1 MTFGLL
7 TPNKPWTR
15 QLRGALLG
23 LGLVVASAAF
33 AQGLQATG
41 PINWTHLS
49 PAQRGVLAPL
59 ERDWKSIS
67 PGQQQ
72 KWAEVANRFPAMPA
86 EDRGR
91 VQQRLS
97 DWSRLSPQERASTR
111 LNFQEARQLSPQE
124 RQQQWDTYRALPA
137 DQRRALA
144 EQSDRTRPAAS
155 PAEPRSAGANV
166 GANANTNGKS
176 SLVRSP
182 AAAAPQPVGPTVIQ
196 RGAGATTNLVSKP
209 ATPPLHQQAGLPK
222 VAATPGFV
230 DSKTLLPKRGAQGAA
245 AARAPDVDDEPKR
258 KVQ

>member
-1 MTFGLL
+1 MTSGLL

-15 QLRGALLG
+15 LLRGALLG

-41 PINWTHLS
+41 PIAWNNLS

-59 ERDWKSIS
+59 ERDWKAIS

-72 KWAEVANRFPAMPA
+72 KWAEVANRFPAMPV
-86 EDRGR
+86 EDRSR

-97 DWSRLSPQERASTR
+97 DWSRLSPQERASAR

-124 RQQQWDTYRALPA
+124 RQQQWETYRALPA

-144 EQSDRTRPAAS
+144 EQSDRARPATA
-155 PAEPRSAGANV
+155 PDPRSAAAA
-166 GANANTNGKS
+166 ANANANANSKS
-176 SLVRSP
+176 SVLRAP
-182 AAAAPQPVGPTVIQ
+182 AAAVPQPVGPTVIQ

-245 AARAPDVDDEPKR
+245 AARAPDSDDEPKR